1 MITSFDGEDA
11 VNLRYSQPIQV
22 QISPFVRCSIPFNM
36 IVPTKDIALHGSKII
51 ESKNFKVG
59 QKLEAKYVGNG

>member
-1 MITSFDGEDA
+1 
-11 VNLRYSQPIQV
+11 
-22 QISPFVRCSIPFNM
+22 M